1 MTAYELMIKTN
12 HHLIKGGQLTDR
24 QKANI
29 AGQLLSA
36 RSTAEQARRFYIG
49 VKFPGNIDDGG
60 RRMYPVYYI
69 PPYDDGRK
77 LKTVFFQAP
86 KTHILSANMYE
97 LEILK
102 LLHLLAPDSEA
113 HER

>member
-29 AGQLLSA
+29 AGQLQSA